1 MNRAT
6 ASTVKPAPCGPRAA
20 SRQVCA

>member
-20 SRQVCA
+20 SRQVSA